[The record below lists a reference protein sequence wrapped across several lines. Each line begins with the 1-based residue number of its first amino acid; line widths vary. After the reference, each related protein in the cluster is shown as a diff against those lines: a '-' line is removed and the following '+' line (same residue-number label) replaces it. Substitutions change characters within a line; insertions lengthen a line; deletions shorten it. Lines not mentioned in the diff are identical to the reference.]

1 MSGPVIRDDLLEQ
14 QRRLAALDLQKAAI
28 LAQQV
33 ANPKSVDYAALR
45 DLSLASA
52 AAAMKIGFM
61 RGPQG
66 RD

>member
-1 MSGPVIRDDLLEQ
+1 MANLTADLIAEQ
-14 QRRLAALDLQKAAI
+14 QRLLAALDVQKAAI
-28 LAQQV
+28 LAQQA
-33 ANPKSVDYAALR
+33 ANPKSVDFAALR

-61 RGPQG
+61 RGPLG